1 MDKNGLIGDHGK
13 LPWSLPADLAYFKQK
28 TMGYPVIMG
37 RKTYESI
44 GKPLPGRENIILTRD
59 KDFKADG
66 CNVVNESFKLQFRSD
81 VGFVIGGSEIF
92 SMYLDEADKLFIT
105 HIDYEFTGDTYFP
118 EIDFGKWE
126 IELKIN
132 GIKDEKNPYD
142 YYFAVYKRV
151 NKKTD

>member
-1 MDKNGLIGDHGK
+1 
-13 LPWSLPADLAYFKQK
+13 
-28 TMGYPVIMG
+28 
-37 RKTYESI
+37 
-44 GKPLPGRENIILTRD
+44 
-59 KDFKADG
+59 
-66 CNVVNESFKLQFRSD
+66 
-81 VGFVIGGSEIF
+81 
-92 SMYLDEADKLFIT
+92 MYLDEADKLFIT